1 MDRFR
6 KILVANR
13 GEIAVRIIRAAA
25 AMDIQTVAVFAE
37 ADRYSLHVG
46 LADESYFL
54 GDNELA
60 DTYLNSEKIIRIAR
74 CSECDAIHPGYGFL
88 SENHEFASACEK
100 AGIRFIGPDSR
111 VIALMGDKGMA
122 RDFAARLGVPV
133 IEGFAGEDVGLL
145 LKEARKMSLPLL
157 VKPVTGGGGKGM
169 RIVRKNAELP
179 DALEA
184 TAREAMSY
192 FGHPAVY
199 VEKYIENP
207 RHIEFQIMGD
217 RHGHVVHLYER
228 ECTIQRRYQKVL
240 EEAPSQFMTPGLR
253 EKMAEAAIR
262 IGIAAG
268 YNNAGT
274 IEFLVDENR
283 NFYFLEMNTRIQVE
297 HPVTEMITGIDLVKE
312 QIRVSEGYPL
322 SFGQEDVRING
333 HAVEVRI
340 YAEDP
345 ENGFLP
351 SPGKMTF
358 YHEPSGEGIRID
370 TGVSGITEINRF
382 YDPLIAKLIVH
393 GSDREQALVR
403 LEIALEQYII
413 HHVRN
418 NVPFLSGLIK
428 HPAFL
433 KNILSTRFLDLYR
446 KEIIDTIRRKKK
458 SCLVHIP
465 VFAAIFY
472 SLRKDTPSAG
482 SDASVWKRIGY
493 WRHTMNIP
501 VEIDGNKKE
510 IGIRSLRGDRYV
522 LTFDNMPYTV
532 RLESVHEHRVLL
544 EIDGCVHKAWVSED
558 TGRRAFV
565 TFRGFNFEI
574 RRLDFLSE
582 EPVERL
588 TLEPDKNGNTLRAPM
603 NGKVVRIRVREGE
616 SVNKG
621 HILMVLEAMKME
633 NSLLAP
639 GDAVVEEILVSEGD
653 QVEGNSVLMRFAE
666 G

>member
-1 MDRFR
+1 MDHFR

-25 AMDIQTVAVFAE
+25 GLGIRTVAVFAE
-37 ADRYSLHVG
+37 TDRHSLHVTM
-46 LADESYFL
+46 ADESCFL
-54 GDNELA
+54 GDKELN
-60 DTYLNSEKIIRIAR
+60 DTYLNTEKIIRIAR

-88 SENHEFASACEK
+88 SENQEFALACEE

-111 VIALMGDKGMA
+111 VIALMGDKVKA
-122 RDFAARLGVPV
+122 RGFAARSGVPV
-133 IEGFAGEDVGLL
+133 IEGFAGEDQGSL

-157 VKPVTGGGGKGM
+157 VKPVAGGGGKGM
-169 RIVRKNAELP
+169 RIVRKKSELP

-184 TAREAMSY
+184 VAREAMNY
-192 FGHPAVY
+192 FGNPAVY
-199 VEKYIENP
+199 IEKYMENP

-262 IGIAAG
+262 LGVAAG
-268 YNNAGT
+268 YDNAGT
-274 IEFLVDENR
+274 IEFLVDESR

-297 HPVTEMITGIDLVKE
+297 HPVTEMITGVDLVKE
-312 QIRVSEGYPL
+312 QIRVSEGHIL
-322 SFGQEDVRING
+322 SFRQEDVRING

-345 ENGFLP
+345 EKGFLP

-358 YHEPSGEGIRID
+358 YHEPSGDGIRID
-370 TGVSGITEINRF
+370 TGMNGKTEINSY

-393 GSDREQALVR
+393 GSDREQALAG
-403 LEIALEQYII
+403 LEIALEKYVI
-413 HHVRN
+413 HNVRN
-418 NVPFLSGLIK
+418 NMSFLSGLIK

-433 KNILSTRFLDLYR
+433 KNNISTRFLDMYR
-446 KEIIDTIRRKKK
+446 EEIIDTVRRKKK
-458 SCLVHIP
+458 GCLLHIP
-465 VFAAIFY
+465 VFACIMY
-472 SLRKDTPSAG
+472 SLRKNMPSAG
-482 SDASVWKRIGY
+482 SDSGIWERIGY
-493 WRHTMNIP
+493 WRHIIKIP
-501 VEIDGNKKE
+501 VEIDGKKAE
-510 IGIRSLRGDRYV
+510 VGIRNLRGDRYDM
-522 LTFDNMPYTV
+522 TFDEMHHAV
-532 RLESVHEHRVLL
+532 RLESVHDYQVSL
-544 EIDGCVHKAWVSED
+544 EVDGCVHRVWISED
-558 TGRRAFV
+558 TSRRAFV
-565 TFRGFNFEI
+565 TFQGFDFEI
-574 RRLDFLSE
+574 RRLDFLHE

-588 TLEPDKNGNTLRAPM
+588 TVEPEMNGKTVRAPM
-603 NGKVVRIRVREGE
+603 NGKVVRIGVREGE
-616 SVNKG
+616 SVKKG
-621 HILMVLEAMKME
+621 HILLVMEAMKME

-653 QVEGNSVLMRFAE
+653 QVEGNRVLIRFAE